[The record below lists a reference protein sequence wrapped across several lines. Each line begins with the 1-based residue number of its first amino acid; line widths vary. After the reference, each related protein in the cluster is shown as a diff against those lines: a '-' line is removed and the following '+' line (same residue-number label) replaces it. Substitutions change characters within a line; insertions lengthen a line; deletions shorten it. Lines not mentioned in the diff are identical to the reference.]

1 MALSK
6 KYGDV
11 YDGIKHKTPMQK
23 MLEEQEARRK
33 ALEEKESKD
42 DNKPSRKPRSNN
54 GTSK

>member
-42 DNKPSRKPRSNN
+42 DNKPSRKQRSNN

>member
-23 MLEEQEARRK
+23 MLEEQEIRRK

-42 DNKPSRKPRSNN
+42 DNKPSRKPRSNS

>member
-11 YDGIKHKTPMQK
+11 YDNVKHLTPMAR
-23 MLEEQEARRK
+23 MLKEQEARRK

-42 DNKPSRKPRSNN
+42 DNKPSRKPRNN
-54 GTSK
+54 SGTDK